1 MSTKVTKNIS
11 KGELIVNLS
20 EIVGLANE
28 GKSIVIERNNF
39 ITVRPAA
46 FIQNWSLR
54 ECANWKFY
62 YSIKK

>member
-11 KGELIVNLS
+11 KGELI
-20 EIVGLANE
+20 NE

>member
-1 MSTKVTKNIS
+1 MCTKVTKNIS

-20 EIVGLANE
+20 EIVGLAKE
-28 GKSIVIERNNF
+28 GKSIVIERNDF

-54 ECANWKFY
+54 ECVKWKFY